1 MVQIQKISKMKFG
14 IIDETYMNNIVDGV
28 NEFNSIKDSL
38 LTLIGQ
44 SSKIKSMP
52 FLAEITSA
60 GAMTTVEI
68 ERFDSDEEEEVTV
81 AWYYEWKTV
90 TVASADTS
98 SAVTFGAPQTSFT
111 DLDVYTSIGIAD
123 SGYGFNLAELAN
135 TATYDDDGII
145 FGVNV
150 QGEGYPPAFIPVG
163 IPEKSVVMLTR
174 LTSNSGQVIYVFDRQ
189 GTHDGVCPE

>member
-1 MVQIQKISKMKFG
+1 MKFG

-38 LTLIGQ
+38 LSLVNQ
-44 SSKIKSMP
+44 SKKKIAAPP
-52 FLAEITSA
+52 FLAKLTVKNDMTEI
-60 GAMTTVEI
+60 EI
-68 ERFDSDEEEEVTV
+68 ERASGAEELVTV
-81 AWYYEWKTV
+81 AWYYEWETLGV
-90 TVASADTS
+90 TATDTS

-111 DLDVYTSIGIAD
+111 NTDIATSTGVAD

-135 TATYDDDGII
+135 VDTYDEDGII

-150 QGEGYPPAFIPVG
+150 SGEGYPPEFTPRG

-174 LTSNSGQVIYVFDRQ
+174 LTSDAGQVFYVFDRQ
-189 GTHDGVCPE
+189 GTHDGDCPE